1 MRHFWRQNHMEA
13 MANVGDLDSPR
24 GSRRSHCDS
33 TCMLMRTDA
42 PPADNAAVLKF
53 LSWGALGHGHDQA
66 KALDYVPMPDSVVV
80 QIEQCWP
87 RTSSVRRLALWKMGA
102 TDC

>member
-1 MRHFWRQNHMEA
+1 MEA

-53 LSWGALGHGHDQA
+53 LSWGRCAMA
-66 KALDYVPMPDSVVV
+66 K
-80 QIEQCWP
+80 IKP
-87 RTSSVRRLALWKMGA
+87 RRRTMCRCL
-102 TDC
+102 TVS

>member
-1 MRHFWRQNHMEA
+1 
-13 MANVGDLDSPR
+13 
-24 GSRRSHCDS
+24 
-33 TCMLMRTDA
+33 MRTDA

-53 LSWGALGHGHDQA
+53 LSWGALRHGQDQA